1 MEVAESRGTGT
12 LLYLQ
17 TNQTSRQKEVLMAVR
32 EAELVM
38 VRHGETASNRSH
50 IIHCTVM

>member
-1 MEVAESRGTGT
+1 MEVPVSRGTGT

-17 TNQTSRQKEVLMAVR
+17 TNQTTRQKEVVTLMAVR
-32 EAELVM
+32 KAELVL

-50 IIHCTVM
+50 IIH